1 MATLRGFHGRPFFL
15 DFSSKITILTIYGHI
30 GWEAC
35 MSTISVAEA
44 KAGFAGLVDEAA
56 NGEFVTITRHG
67 KPAAVLVSVEAA
79 EAAKKALRKPRP
91 NFGDF
96 LLTYPGGV
104 ELKRN
109 PSKMRD
115 IDL

>member
-1 MATLRGFHGRPFFL
+1 
-15 DFSSKITILTIYGHI
+15 
-30 GWEAC
+30 

-44 KAGFAGLVDEAA
+44 KAGFASLVENAA
-56 NGEFVTITRHG
+56 NGDFVTITRHG

-96 LLTYPGGV
+96 LMTYPGPADL
-104 ELKRN
+104 ERN
-109 PSKMRD
+109 PSKPREGD
-115 IDL
+115 FE